1 MKKILLSIILIC
13 LSFVSNAEENY
24 DKQLDNLFNQLRS
37 TRNSIAAKEIES
49 KIWKIWTTHP
59 SEESLTSL
67 LAKGSYY
74 MSQNQLT
81 SAHNVFSKAIELDPK
96 WAEAWNKRATVLYL
110 MGNYELSQNDIDEVL
125 KLEKR
130 HFGALSGQ
138 GMVQTALK
146 NYQKAIDSY
155 IEAHKIYPSMKTPL
169 IMIEKLQLQLQKQSM
184 STGIWIAIRMQL
196 HRQLS
201 EGALDFLFRSALR
214 NSQYLIVI
222 FGHD

>member
-1 MKKILLSIILIC
+1 MKKNLLYLVLILFASI
-13 LSFVSNAEENY
+13 SYAEDNY
-24 DKQLDNLFNQLRS
+24 KIELDNLFNQLKTTSSS
-37 TRNSIAAKEIES
+37 TTAKVIET
-49 KIWKIWTTHP
+49 KIWDLWTTHP
-59 SEESLTSL
+59 SEESLTNL

-110 MGNYELSQNDIDEVL
+110 MGSYELSQNDIDEVL

-155 IEAHKIYPSMKTPL
+155 IEAHKVYPAMKTPL
-169 IMIEKLQLQLQKQSM
+169 IMIEKLQTL
-184 STGIWIAIRMQL
+184 MQ
-196 HRQLS
+196 QES
-201 EGALDFLFRSALR
+201 
-214 NSQYLIVI
+214 I
-222 FGHD
+222 